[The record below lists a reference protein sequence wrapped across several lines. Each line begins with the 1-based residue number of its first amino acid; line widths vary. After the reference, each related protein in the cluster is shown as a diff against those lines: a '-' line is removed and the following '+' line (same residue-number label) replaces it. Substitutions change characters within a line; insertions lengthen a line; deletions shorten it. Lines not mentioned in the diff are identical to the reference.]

1 MAVLWDVRVGVGV
14 SDQAF
19 VFETYS
25 KNCSGLQSVLIG
37 LSAGGRGLVAGDG
50 FQAFP
55 H

>member
-1 MAVLWDVRVGVGV
+1 MAVLWMVRVGVGCQTRLLFLKPTV
-14 SDQAF
+14 KTVQ
-19 VFETYS
+19 VFS
-25 KNCSGLQSVLIG
+25 QLLIG